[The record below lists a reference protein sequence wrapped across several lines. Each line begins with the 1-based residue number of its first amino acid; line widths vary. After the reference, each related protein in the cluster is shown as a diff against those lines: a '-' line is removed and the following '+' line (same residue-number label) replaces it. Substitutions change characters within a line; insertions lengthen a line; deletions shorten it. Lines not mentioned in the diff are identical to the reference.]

1 MEVKTIL
8 GKQELSKTDLV
19 ALLDCRDTTE
29 AELFRHSRQ
38 LRDATIGNGVHM
50 RGLIEISNVCI
61 KDCLYC
67 GIRKSN
73 SQAQRYEL
81 NDEEIVEAAIFAYRN
96 HYGSVVLQGGERHDP
111 AFILRIERLVREI
124 KHLSNQRLGITLS
137 LGEQTEDT
145 YRRWFDAGAHRYL
158 LRIET
163 SNESLYRKIHPA
175 GQLHDFHTRLEC
187 IRSLQRC
194 GYQTGTGVMIGL
206 PFQTTGDLADD
217 LLFLKSMDIDMVG
230 MGPYLEHRDT
240 PLWRYREAL
249 PSQQERLRLGLH
261 MVSCLR
267 LLMPDINIAAT
278 TALQAIDPEGREKA
292 LEIGANVIM
301 PNITPLGNRGNYR
314 LYENKPSMDEGA
326 EESTRRLMESVKQ
339 SGCEIQLDTWGD
351 SLHFQNRVKK

>member
-240 PLWRYREAL
+240 P
-249 PSQQERLRLGLH
+249 
-261 MVSCLR
+261 
-267 LLMPDINIAAT
+267 AT

-314 LYENKPSMDEGA
+314 LYENKPGMDEGA
-326 EESTRRLMESVKQ
+326 EESTRRLMESVKR

>member
-163 SNESLYRKIHPA
+163 SNESLYRKFILPA
-175 GQLHDFHTRLEC
+175 
-187 IRSLQRC
+187 SS
-194 GYQTGTGVMIGL
+194 MI
-206 PFQTTGDLADD
+206 F
-217 LLFLKSMDIDMVG
+217 
-230 MGPYLEHRDT
+230 T
-240 PLWRYREAL
+240 PGWNVSAAFSVAVTK
-249 PSQQERLRLGLH
+249 PVQE
-261 MVSCLR
+261 
-267 LLMPDINIAAT
+267 
-278 TALQAIDPEGREKA
+278 
-292 LEIGANVIM
+292 
-301 PNITPLGNRGNYR
+301 
-314 LYENKPSMDEGA
+314 
-326 EESTRRLMESVKQ
+326 
-339 SGCEIQLDTWGD
+339 
-351 SLHFQNRVKK
+351 

>member
-111 AFILRIERLVREI
+111 AFILRIERLVREN
-124 KHLSNQRLGITLS
+124 KPKT
-137 LGEQTEDT
+137 
-145 YRRWFDAGAHRYL
+145 
-158 LRIET
+158 
-163 SNESLYRKIHPA
+163 P
-175 GQLHDFHTRLEC
+175 
-187 IRSLQRC
+187 
-194 GYQTGTGVMIGL
+194 
-206 PFQTTGDLADD
+206 TGDG
-217 LLFLKSMDIDMVG
+217 SMQELTAICSGSKLRTNHSTEKFILPASFMIF
-230 MGPYLEHRDT
+230 T
-240 PLWRYREAL
+240 PGWN
-249 PSQQERLRLGLH
+249 
-261 MVSCLR
+261 VS
-267 LLMPDINIAAT
+267 AAFSV
-278 TALQAIDPEGREKA
+278 A
-292 LEIGANVIM
+292 V
-301 PNITPLGNRGNYR
+301 
-314 LYENKPSMDEGA
+314 
-326 EESTRRLMESVKQ
+326 TRPVQ
-339 SGCEIQLDTWGD
+339 
-351 SLHFQNRVKK
+351 V

>member
-163 SNESLYRKIHPA
+163 SNDHSTEKFILRPA
-175 GQLHDFHTRLEC
+175 
-187 IRSLQRC
+187 S
-194 GYQTGTGVMIGL
+194 
-206 PFQTTGDLADD
+206 
-217 LLFLKSMDIDMVG
+217 
-230 MGPYLEHRDT
+230 
-240 PLWRYREAL
+240 
-249 PSQQERLRLGLH
+249 
-261 MVSCLR
+261 
-267 LLMPDINIAAT
+267 
-278 TALQAIDPEGREKA
+278 
-292 LEIGANVIM
+292 
-301 PNITPLGNRGNYR
+301 
-314 LYENKPSMDEGA
+314 
-326 EESTRRLMESVKQ
+326 
-339 SGCEIQLDTWGD
+339 
-351 SLHFQNRVKK
+351 

>member
-217 LLFLKSMDIDMVG
+217 KYSPRYPMFFAQVSRKVGKFDIYVG
-230 MGPYLEHRDT
+230 CE
-240 PLWRYREAL
+240 
-249 PSQQERLRLGLH
+249 
-261 MVSCLR
+261 
-267 LLMPDINIAAT
+267 NIADYR
-278 TALQAIDPEGREKA
+278 QHDPILNADNPFSTGFNSMNVWGPLMGRKFYVG
-292 LEIGANVIM
+292 LRFN
-301 PNITPLGNRGNYR
+301 
-314 LYENKPSMDEGA
+314 LY
-326 EESTRRLMESVKQ
+326 
-339 SGCEIQLDTWGD
+339 
-351 SLHFQNRVKK
+351 

>member
-145 YRRWFDAGAHRYL
+145 YRRWFDARSSPLSAPDRNFE
-158 LRIET
+158 RIT
-163 SNESLYRKIHPA
+163 LPKNSSCRPA
-175 GQLHDFHTRLEC
+175 
-187 IRSLQRC
+187 S
-194 GYQTGTGVMIGL
+194 
-206 PFQTTGDLADD
+206 
-217 LLFLKSMDIDMVG
+217 
-230 MGPYLEHRDT
+230 
-240 PLWRYREAL
+240 
-249 PSQQERLRLGLH
+249 
-261 MVSCLR
+261 
-267 LLMPDINIAAT
+267 
-278 TALQAIDPEGREKA
+278 
-292 LEIGANVIM
+292 
-301 PNITPLGNRGNYR
+301 
-314 LYENKPSMDEGA
+314 
-326 EESTRRLMESVKQ
+326 
-339 SGCEIQLDTWGD
+339 
-351 SLHFQNRVKK
+351 

>member
-145 YRRWFDAGAHRYL
+145 YRRWFDAGAHSGSK
-158 LRIET
+158 LRTNHSTEKFI
-163 SNESLYRKIHPA
+163 LPA
-175 GQLHDFHTRLEC
+175 SFMIFTPGWNVSAAFSVAVTRPV
-187 IRSLQRC
+187 Q
-194 GYQTGTGVMIGL
+194 V
-206 PFQTTGDLADD
+206 
-217 LLFLKSMDIDMVG
+217 
-230 MGPYLEHRDT
+230 
-240 PLWRYREAL
+240 
-249 PSQQERLRLGLH
+249 
-261 MVSCLR
+261 
-267 LLMPDINIAAT
+267 
-278 TALQAIDPEGREKA
+278 
-292 LEIGANVIM
+292 
-301 PNITPLGNRGNYR
+301 
-314 LYENKPSMDEGA
+314 
-326 EESTRRLMESVKQ
+326 
-339 SGCEIQLDTWGD
+339 
-351 SLHFQNRVKK
+351 

>member
-124 KHLSNQRLGITLS
+124 KHLSNQRFGDHSLAGRTNRRHLPEMVRCRSSPLSAPDRNFERITLPKNS
-137 LGEQTEDT
+137 SC
-145 YRRWFDAGAHRYL
+145 R
-158 LRIET
+158 
-163 SNESLYRKIHPA
+163 PA
-175 GQLHDFHTRLEC
+175 
-187 IRSLQRC
+187 S
-194 GYQTGTGVMIGL
+194 
-206 PFQTTGDLADD
+206 
-217 LLFLKSMDIDMVG
+217 
-230 MGPYLEHRDT
+230 
-240 PLWRYREAL
+240 
-249 PSQQERLRLGLH
+249 
-261 MVSCLR
+261 
-267 LLMPDINIAAT
+267 
-278 TALQAIDPEGREKA
+278 
-292 LEIGANVIM
+292 
-301 PNITPLGNRGNYR
+301 
-314 LYENKPSMDEGA
+314 
-326 EESTRRLMESVKQ
+326 
-339 SGCEIQLDTWGD
+339 
-351 SLHFQNRVKK
+351 

>member
-111 AFILRIERLVREI
+111 AFIL
-124 KHLSNQRLGITLS
+124 Q
-137 LGEQTEDT
+137 
-145 YRRWFDAGAHRYL
+145 HR
-158 LRIET
+158 T
-163 SNESLYRKIHPA
+163 A
-175 GQLHDFHTRLEC
+175 
-187 IRSLQRC
+187 RS
-194 GYQTGTGVMIGL
+194 
-206 PFQTTGDLADD
+206 GDD
-217 LLFLKSMDIDMVG
+217 
-230 MGPYLEHRDT
+230 
-240 PLWRYREAL
+240 
-249 PSQQERLRLGLH
+249 
-261 MVSCLR
+261 
-267 LLMPDINIAAT
+267 
-278 TALQAIDPEGREKA
+278 
-292 LEIGANVIM
+292 
-301 PNITPLGNRGNYR
+301 
-314 LYENKPSMDEGA
+314 
-326 EESTRRLMESVKQ
+326 
-339 SGCEIQLDTWGD
+339 
-351 SLHFQNRVKK
+351 QNT